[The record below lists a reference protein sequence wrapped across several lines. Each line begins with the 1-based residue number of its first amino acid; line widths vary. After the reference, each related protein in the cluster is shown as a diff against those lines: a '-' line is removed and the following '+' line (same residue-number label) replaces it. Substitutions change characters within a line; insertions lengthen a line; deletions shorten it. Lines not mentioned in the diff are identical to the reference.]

1 MIILLTRPPVFSDG
15 SFFLP
20 PMLFTLN
27 YPYYSPVNTSSL
39 LTLQKLKKEEKKK
52 LTKVAVFLL
61 DLDRIVLEALDE
73 LEGCLCLLS
82 WLRSFTRATGD
93 RLNDG
98 DSDSRFSRPLPSA
111 ASFEDAEWDLKS
123 RILSSSQKYEKW
135 KLLIQFQIF

>member
-1 MIILLTRPPVFSDG
+1 MIFSYDYFIN
-15 SFFLP
+15 SASCIFRRLFFLP

-39 LTLQKLKKEEKKK
+39 LTLQKLKKETKKK

-82 WLRSFTRATGD
+82 
-93 RLNDG
+93 
-98 DSDSRFSRPLPSA
+98 
-111 ASFEDAEWDLKS
+111 
-123 RILSSSQKYEKW
+123 
-135 KLLIQFQIF
+135 